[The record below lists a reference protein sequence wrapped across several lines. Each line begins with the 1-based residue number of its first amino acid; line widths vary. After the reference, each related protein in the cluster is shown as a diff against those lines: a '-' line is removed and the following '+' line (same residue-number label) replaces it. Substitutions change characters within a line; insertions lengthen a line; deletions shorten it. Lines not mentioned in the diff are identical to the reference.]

1 MAAEAPA
8 EGAVEPPVDT
18 PADKPSS
25 FVQRVAKLL
34 TRVAGQYVTN
44 AKKELESDITRL
56 AIGVGFV
63 FISAVFG
70 VHTVIV
76 AHVALVVGISE
87 LGAPLWAVVT
97 GLFLVDVMVFFFCLL
112 MARLLLWRP
121 LLPRTRKQ
129 VGEAWRFLVG

>member
-1 MAAEAPA
+1 VDAEAVQP
-8 EGAVEPPVDT
+8 AVEEPT
-18 PADKPSS
+18 S
-25 FVQRVAKLL
+25 FVQRVAKLV
-34 TRVAGQYVTN
+34 TRVASQYVTN
-44 AKKELESDITRL
+44 AKKELESDVVRL

-76 AHVALVVGISE
+76 AHVAIVVGISE

-97 GLFLVDVMVFFFCLL
+97 GLFLVDLMVFLFCLL
-112 MARLLLWRP
+112 MARILLWRP

-129 VGEAWRFLVG
+129 VAEAWRFLVG

>member
-1 MAAEAPA
+1 VDAEAPDKS
-8 EGAVEPPVDT
+8 AVEEPT
-18 PADKPSS
+18 S
-25 FVQRVAKLL
+25 FVQRVAKLV

-44 AKKELESDITRL
+44 AKKELESDIVRL
-56 AIGVGFV
+56 AVGAGFV

-76 AHVALVVGISE
+76 AHVAIVVGISE
-87 LGAPLWAVVT
+87 LGAPLWAVVI
-97 GLFLVDVMVFFFCLL
+97 GLLLVDVMVFFFCLL